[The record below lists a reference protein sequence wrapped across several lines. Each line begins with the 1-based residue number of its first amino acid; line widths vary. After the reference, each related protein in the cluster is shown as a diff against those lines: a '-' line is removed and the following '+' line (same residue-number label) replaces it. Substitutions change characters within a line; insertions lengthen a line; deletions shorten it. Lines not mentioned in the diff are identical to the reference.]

1 MAGKALAAVTVQ
13 PNVLELRDI
22 DIPAIG
28 DDEAL
33 VRIETCGICGTDYEW
48 FRGDLRIAYPVILGH
63 EPLGVIEAIGS
74 EASRRWGV
82 KVGDRVAVRS
92 QYRCGRCQAC
102 RDGKGEPCP
111 YRGGFG
117 STSLERPPGLW
128 GGYAE
133 YLYLPPG
140 AVVHPMDKSLA
151 PEVAVMFNPLGAGFA
166 WAVDAAGLQ
175 PGDSIAILGPGQR
188 GLCAVIAAREA
199 GASQVIVTGL
209 HRDAHK
215 LALARELGAEVT
227 IDVDAQDPVQRV
239 LELTDGQG
247 PDVVLDTTPYAANA
261 VAQAVRMV
269 KEQGTV
275 VVAGLKGGRPLSE
288 LSSDDLVWKQV
299 TLKGVRGVE
308 FSAFQRAV
316 ETIQAQR
323 YPLHRLHTHS
333 FPIEDAEQA
342 LKTLSGEAGEA
353 AIHVAIVPRPRT

>member
-13 PNVLELRDI
+13 PNVLELRDL

-33 VRIETCGICGTDYEW
+33 VRIEACGICGTDYEW

-63 EPLGVIEAIGS
+63 EPLGVIEAIGL

-82 KVGDRVAVRS
+82 QLGDRVAVRS
-92 QYRCGRCQAC
+92 QYRCGRCQVC
-102 RDGKGEPCP
+102 RDGQGEACP

-140 AVVHPMDKSLA
+140 AVVHPMDRSLP

-188 GLCAVIAAREA
+188 GLYAVIAAREA
-199 GASQVIVTGL
+199 GASRVIVTGL

-215 LALARELGAEVT
+215 LALARELGADVT
-227 IDVDAQDPVQRV
+227 IDVDAQDAVQRV
-239 LELTDGQG
+239 MELTGRQG
-247 PDVVLDTTPYAANA
+247 LDVVLDTTPYAANA

-288 LSSDDLVWKQV
+288 LSSDDLVWK
-299 TLKGVRGVE
+299 
-308 FSAFQRAV
+308 
-316 ETIQAQR
+316 
-323 YPLHRLHTHS
+323 
-333 FPIEDAEQA
+333 
-342 LKTLSGEAGEA
+342 
-353 AIHVAIVPRPRT
+353 